1 MVPQLKGIDVSFLLQ
16 TNRLFSNVFFHLT
29 CGVLGNWQGRRVRQE
44 KVVLAAPPRG
54 GKKRTTVRLSLRVLN
69 ATLDDGGF
77 YMCVCHQSSHEVN
90 SMDWAEVFVN
100 IHRRDMFNHCQI
112 IRDFLEPNYCCFT
125 DKEDESYLLVSTPF
139 NDGPRDVESGKS
151 ATFVVYIDARPDPEV
166 NWYKDN
172 DPEPINTTSKFVVHR
187 SWGKTYLKIRDAS
200 TADNGV
206 YRLFATSGKMRKS
219 VNFTLV
225 VEERKWF
232 A

>member
-1 MVPQLKGIDVSFLLQ
+1 M
-16 TNRLFSNVFFHLT
+16 
-29 CGVLGNWQGRRVRQE
+29 
-44 KVVLAAPPRG
+44 
-54 GKKRTTVRLSLRVLN
+54 
-69 ATLDDGGF
+69 
-77 YMCVCHQSSHEVN
+77 
-90 SMDWAEVFVN
+90 
-100 IHRRDMFNHCQI
+100 
-112 IRDFLEPNYCCFT
+112 
-125 DKEDESYLLVSTPF
+125 VSTPF

-206 YRLFATSGKMRKS
+206 YRLFATSGKLRKS